1 MCTCAVTALDGKMD
15 FARLHLSNVETW
27 TDVVYTKTFKAGNT
41 IKEED

>member
-1 MCTCAVTALDGKMD
+1 MD

-41 IKEED
+41 VKEED